1 MITFEIFAL
10 SAVVLFVL
18 YKLYSVLGKDVG
30 LKRSPAKQTNR
41 AKLGSKE
48 VKERSSKKEEQ
59 ETEEEDDEEA
69 PIFTGPAASGL
80 TEIYAADK
88 NFSSSAFMSGAKD
101 AYEMLVEA
109 FNKGDRDT
117 FRPFLDDVV
126 YAVWDEEI
134 TRREK
139 EKETP
144 LEFSQIRVMEIEEAA
159 IKDGIA
165 RIWVRFDAEL
175 LEGAREHR
183 TSEVW
188 VFRRDVTQSNPNWIL
203 DDVEPVT

>member
-30 LKRSPAKQTNR
+30 FKKSPAKAANQSKL
-41 AKLGSKE
+41 AKKD
-48 VKERSSKKEEQ
+48 VKERLSKKEEQ
-59 ETEEEDDEEA
+59 EDEEEEE

-80 TEIYAADK
+80 SEIYQADK
-88 NFSSSAFMSGAKD
+88 NFSSNAFMNGAKE

-117 FRPFLDDVV
+117 IRPLLDDVV

-139 EKETP
+139 EKEKP
-144 LEFSQIRVMEIEEAA
+144 LEFSQIRVMEVEEAS

-165 RIWVRFDAEL
+165 RISVRFDAEL
-175 LEGAREHR
+175 IEGTREHR
-183 TSEVW
+183 TSEIW
-188 VFRRDVTQSNPNWIL
+188 VFRRDVSNSNPNWIL
-203 DDVEPVT
+203 DDVEPVN

>member
-30 LKRSPAKQTNR
+30 LKRSPAKQANR

-48 VKERSSKKEEQ
+48 VKERSAQKEEQ
-59 ETEEEDDEEA
+59 ETEEEDEEA

-88 NFSSSAFMSGAKD
+88 NFSSSAFMNGAKD
-101 AYEMLVEA
+101 AHEMLVEA
-109 FNKGDRDT
+109 FYKGDRDT
-117 FRPFLDDVV
+117 FRPFVDDDV
-126 YAVWDEEI
+126 YAVWDEAI
-134 TRREK
+134 TQREK
-139 EKETP
+139 GKETP
-144 LEFSQIRVMEIEEAA
+144 LEYSQIRVMEIEEAA
-159 IKDGIA
+159 LNDGIA

-175 LEGAREHR
+175 LEGDREHR

-188 VFRRDVTQSNPNWIL
+188 VFRRDVTKSNPNWIL
-203 DDVEPVT
+203 DDVEPVA

>member
-30 LKRSPAKQTNR
+30 FKKSPAKAANQSKL
-41 AKLGSKE
+41 AKKD
-48 VKERSSKKEEQ
+48 VKERLSKKEEQ
-59 ETEEEDDEEA
+59 EDEEEEE

-80 TEIYAADK
+80 SEIYQADK
-88 NFSSSAFMSGAKD
+88 NFSSNAFMNGAKE

-109 FNKGDRDT
+109 FNKGDRDKI
-117 FRPFLDDVV
+117 RPLLDDVV

-139 EKETP
+139 EKEKP
-144 LEFSQIRVMEIEEAA
+144 LEFSQIRVMEVEEAS

-165 RIWVRFDAEL
+165 RISVRFDAEL
-175 LEGAREHR
+175 IEGTREHR
-183 TSEVW
+183 TSEIW
-188 VFRRDVTQSNPNWIL
+188 VFRRDVSNSNPNWIL
-203 DDVEPVT
+203 DDVEPVN

>member
-30 LKRSPAKQTNR
+30 FKKSPAKTANQ
-41 AKLGSKE
+41 AKLSRKDI
-48 VKERSSKKEEQ
+48 KERQAKKEEL
-59 ETEEEDDEEA
+59 EDEEA
-69 PIFTGPAASGL
+69 EEEEPIFTGPAASGL
-80 TEIYAADK
+80 TEIYQADK
-88 NFSSSAFMSGAKD
+88 NFSSNAFMNGAKE

-117 FRPFLDDVV
+117 IRPFLDDIV

-144 LEFSQIRVMEIEEAA
+144 LEFSQIRVMEVEEAS

-165 RIWVRFDAEL
+165 RISVRFDAEL
-175 LEGAREHR
+175 IEGSREHR
-183 TSEVW
+183 TSEIW
-188 VFRRDVTQSNPNWIL
+188 VFRRDVTKSNPNWIL
-203 DDVEPVT
+203 DDVEPVN